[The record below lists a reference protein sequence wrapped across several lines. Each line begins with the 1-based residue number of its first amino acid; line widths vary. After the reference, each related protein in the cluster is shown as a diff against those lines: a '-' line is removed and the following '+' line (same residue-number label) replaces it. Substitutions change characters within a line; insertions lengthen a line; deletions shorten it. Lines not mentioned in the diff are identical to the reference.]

1 MTKMDLMLLRMIKNS
16 KSQFL
21 AVLIIIITGICVYT
35 SMSMASAN
43 LSNTLYTY
51 YEENRFPHLFV
62 QVLGAPV
69 QATDR
74 LQRIEGIAKVTG
86 SLTMDVPVLTD
97 DTEKRRTLR
106 LVTIKDNEEELS
118 RSTLLE
124 GRPLSDS
131 RKEVWLI
138 SQYAKANGIKPGDE
152 IRVQISGTDH
162 RLEVAGIVANPEYI
176 YLMENSQSIM
186 PDEAGFGV
194 GYVKEVPGRLIMGEG
209 QNYNYIRIEY
219 DPGYEPGAAEEALI
233 EEVEA
238 QLKPYGIISSV
249 KREDQLSNA
258 VMQEELLNLRR
269 MSDSLPMLFLFTA
282 GFILMMILSRMVKK
296 DRLKIGVLKAMGY
309 DNRQILLH
317 YMKYAIIAGIV
328 GGLLGSTIGMALAG
342 AMTKLYL
349 EFFNLPLLKLTFDVS
364 YVFKAMFLAAVFC
377 ILSGIIGARGA
388 LKISPSDSMREE
400 PPKKGKRILLER
412 ASFLWKRFS
421 FSRKLVMKNVFR
433 NKKRTVF
440 VISGVALTYG
450 MMLFTVTMP
459 AVVDQMMNRH
469 FTEFQKMD
477 YNIGFYKPADER
489 AVRDLDHIIHMDYA
503 EGKIE
508 FPFELA
514 RGHRETT
521 VNILGLEKD
530 TRFYSFKDTNNRPIS
545 IQKGG
550 ILLSENLAKTLKAD
564 KGDQILIRSLLT
576 EKDDVEIPVA
586 GVVKQSLGMNAYM
599 EIDEMRDSLLE
610 KNMITGVFV
619 NFRDT
624 EIPSKLLK
632 AKNVASVMSTE
643 DMRRVY
649 EEYMDLIILSI
660 GFMLIFSGIIGFCI
674 VYIATMISIGEREG
688 EFSSLRVLGFTKKE
702 IFGMIRKENNI
713 ITVAGIIVGIPI
725 GELFCRY
732 SSAIFTTDLYS
743 IDMTP
748 TLGTLIWAC
757 IFTVGFVVLAQL
769 ATYRKIRGL
778 DFLQALKNRAG

>member
-1 MTKMDLMLLRMIKNS
+1 M
-16 KSQFL
+16 
-21 AVLIIIITGICVYT
+21 
-35 SMSMASAN
+35 
-43 LSNTLYTY
+43 
-51 YEENRFPHLFV
+51 
-62 QVLGAPV
+62 
-69 QATDR
+69 
-74 LQRIEGIAKVTG
+74 
-86 SLTMDVPVLTD
+86 
-97 DTEKRRTLR
+97 
-106 LVTIKDNEEELS
+106 
-118 RSTLLE
+118 
-124 GRPLSDS
+124 
-131 RKEVWLI
+131 
-138 SQYAKANGIKPGDE
+138 
-152 IRVQISGTDH
+152 
-162 RLEVAGIVANPEYI
+162 
-176 YLMENSQSIM
+176 
-186 PDEAGFGV
+186 
-194 GYVKEVPGRLIMGEG
+194 
-209 QNYNYIRIEY
+209 
-219 DPGYEPGAAEEALI
+219 
-233 EEVEA
+233 
-238 QLKPYGIISSV
+238 
-249 KREDQLSNA
+249 
-258 VMQEELLNLRR
+258 
-269 MSDSLPMLFLFTA
+269 
-282 GFILMMILSRMVKK
+282 
-296 DRLKIGVLKAMGY
+296 
-309 DNRQILLH
+309 
-317 YMKYAIIAGIV
+317 
-328 GGLLGSTIGMALAG
+328 
-342 AMTKLYL
+342 
-349 EFFNLPLLKLTFDVS
+349 PLLKLTFDVS

-400 PPKKGKRILLER
+400 PPKASASCLNELL
-412 ASFLWKRFS
+412 LWKRFS

-619 NFRDT
+619 NSRDT